1 MQFCIVHPH
10 NLVGDMFPT
19 WYLHRKL
26 KQQKNKQ
33 MFDFHSAQN
42 RGMPEKTGS
51 FGQLCVWNGFVWS
64 TAYPPWIQDRHWPI
78 WYIWYSQSCRQPR
91 MFWKGRGFSFT
102 VRGKVANQ
110 VVKDQRMVSWES
122 TAYHRFWFHT
132 RLTAAGQ
139 QGGKSMWSEDVR
151 CRAGLLLRCR
161 MSIDFCPEP
170 GSLPQQQ

>member
-42 RGMPEKTGS
+42 RGMPENTGS
-51 FGQLCVWNGFVWS
+51 CGQLCVWNGFVWS
-64 TAYPPWIQDRHWPI
+64 TAYPPWIQDWHWPI
-78 WYIWYSQSCRQPR
+78 WYGQSCRQLRIFFLEVLEGPWLPIHCQR
-91 MFWKGRGFSFT
+91 QSRKEGSTRVFW
-102 VRGKVANQ
+102 A
-110 VVKDQRMVSWES
+110 S
-122 TAYHRFWFHT
+122 TTYHGFWFHT

-139 QGGKSMWSEDVR
+139 QDGKSMWSEDVC